1 MLEKASE
8 KLFNNVKPFSDVIKF
23 HGHVCPGSALGY
35 LAAQAGLREL
45 YSSRSSDVEIVV
57 VVEND
62 TCAVDALQVVTGCT
76 MGKGNLIFHDYGK
89 QAYIFIE
96 RKSGDGVRV
105 SLKNSFDMNKLEPE
119 LAPLRQKVA
128 LGMASEEEKEE
139 LGKLMEKVSKITGSY
154 SRVSIR
160 N

>member
-1 MLEKASE
+1 
-8 KLFNNVKPFSDVIKF
+8 
-23 HGHVCPGSALGY
+23 
-35 LAAQAGLREL
+35 
-45 YSSRSSDVEIVV
+45 VV

-105 SLKNSFDMNKLEPE
+105 SLKNTFDMNKLEPE

>member
-1 MLEKASE
+1 MLSSSMDMSVLVRLWVTWLP
-8 KLFNNVKPFSDVIKF
+8 KL
-23 HGHVCPGSALGY
+23 
-35 LAAQAGLREL
+35 GLREL

-96 RKSGDGVRV
+96 RKVEMV
-105 SLKNSFDMNKLEPE
+105 CEFL
-119 LAPLRQKVA
+119 
-128 LGMASEEEKEE
+128 
-139 LGKLMEKVSKITGSY
+139 
-154 SRVSIR
+154 
-160 N
+160 